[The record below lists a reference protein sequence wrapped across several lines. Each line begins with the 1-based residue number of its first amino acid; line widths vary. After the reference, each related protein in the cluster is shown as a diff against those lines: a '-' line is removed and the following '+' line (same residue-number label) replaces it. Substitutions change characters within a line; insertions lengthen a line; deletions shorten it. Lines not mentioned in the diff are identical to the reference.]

1 MKKSIFILFL
11 IFTTALS
18 AQSKD
23 IQFLREE
30 HATNSKSVWVKEGK
44 SKASYLIKLRGGCC
58 DMPSPELMNAEVKND
73 TLYIDKAVEHHSNH
87 DKIGICG
94 TTIKMIIN
102 TKTYPN
108 YKKFVLEYKE
118 LETTKMR
125 RVPNY
130 KTNQK
135 N

>member
-11 IFTTALS
+11 IFTTVLS

-30 HATNSKSVWVKEGK
+30 RTIHSKSVWVKEGK
-44 SKASYLIKLRGGCC
+44 NKASYLIKLRGGCC
-58 DMPSPELMNAEVKND
+58 DMPSPELMNAKVEND
-73 TLYIDKAVEHHSNH
+73 TLYIDKAVENHSEH

-94 TTIKMIIN
+94 ITIKMIIN

-108 YKKFVLEYKE
+108 YKKFLLSYKE
-118 LETTKMR
+118 LETTKIH
-125 RVPNY
+125 RVPRL
-130 KTNQK
+130 KGQK
-135 N
+135 